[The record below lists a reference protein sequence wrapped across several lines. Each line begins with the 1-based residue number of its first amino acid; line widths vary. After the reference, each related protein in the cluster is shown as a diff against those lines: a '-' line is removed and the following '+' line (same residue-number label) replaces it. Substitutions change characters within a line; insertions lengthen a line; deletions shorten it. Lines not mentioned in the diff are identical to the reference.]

1 MGRLSASLLLLAL
14 AACAALGL
22 SACGGGGDDDL
33 LPGETA
39 SEITS
44 NIDAVE
50 RLVGEGDCVGAE
62 DASATISGQVES
74 LTGVDPKLKEALG
87 DGAARLNEVVAECE
101 EEPEEETIETIE
113 PEDTEGVEDEEK
125 PKKNKEEK
133 PEKEAEEEAEEDG
146 AGPTLPPQSNGKGEE
161 KGGGPPEEEAE
172 TPSGGVSP
180 GAAVEGE

>member
-1 MGRLSASLLLLAL
+1 MGRLSPSLLVLAL
-14 AACAALGL
+14 VACAALGL
-22 SACGGGGDDDL
+22 SACGGGGGDDL

-39 SEITS
+39 SEINS

-74 LTGVDPKLKEALG
+74 LTEVNAKLKQALG
-87 DGAARLNEVVAECE
+87 EGAARLNEVVAECE

-113 PEDTEGVEDEEK
+113 PEETEGIED
-125 PKKNKEEK
+125 EEK
-133 PEKEAEEEAEEDG
+133 PEKEKPEKDAEEKAEEG
-146 AGPTLPPQSNGKGEE
+146 GEGPTLPPQSNGKGEE
-161 KGGGPPEEEAE
+161 KGGGPPEEEPETE

>member
-1 MGRLSASLLLLAL
+1 MLLLAL

-22 SACGGGGDDDL
+22 SACGGGGGDDL

-39 SEITS
+39 SEINS

-74 LTGVDPKLKEALG
+74 LTGVDPKLKDALSE
-87 DGAARLNEVVAECE
+87 GAARLNEVVAECE
-101 EEPEEETIETIE
+101 EEPEEEVIETVA
-113 PEDTEGVEDEEK
+113 PEETGGVEDEEK
-125 PKKNKEEK
+125 PKKDKEEK
-133 PEKEAEEEAEEDG
+133 PEKESEEEAEEG
-146 AGPTLPPQSNGKGEE
+146 GEGPTLPPQSNGKGEE
-161 KGGGPPEEEAE
+161 KGKGGGPPEEEAE

-180 GAAVEGE
+180 GAALEGE

>member
-1 MGRLSASLLLLAL
+1 MGRLSASLLALAL
-14 AACAALGL
+14 VACAALGL
-22 SACGGGGDDDL
+22 SACGSGGGDDL

-39 SEITS
+39 SEINS

-74 LTGVDPKLKEALG
+74 LSGVDAKLKEALS

-101 EEPEEETIETIE
+101 EEPEEEVIETVA
-113 PEDTEGVEDEEK
+113 PEDTEGIEDEEK
-125 PKKNKEEK
+125 PAKEK
-133 PEKEAEEEAEEDG
+133 PEKDAEEEAEEG
-146 AGPTLPPQSNGKGEE
+146 GEGPELPPQSKGKGEE
-161 KGGGPPEEEAE
+161 KGGGPPVEEESE

>member
-1 MGRLSASLLLLAL
+1 MLALAL

-22 SACGGGGDDDL
+22 VACGGGGDDL

-74 LTGVDPKLKEALG
+74 LSGVDPKLKDALSE
-87 DGAARLNEVVAECE
+87 GAARLNEVVAECE
-101 EEPEEETIETIE
+101 EEPQEEVIETVA
-113 PEDTEGVEDEEK
+113 PEETEGVEDEEK
-125 PKKNKEEK
+125 PKKDKKEK
-133 PEKEAEEEAEEDG
+133 PEKEAGEDVE
-146 AGPTLPPQSNGKGEE
+146 GPTLPPQSNGKGEE
-161 KGGGPPEEEAE
+161 KGKGGGPPEEEPE

-180 GAAVEGE
+180 GAALEGE

>member
-1 MGRLSASLLLLAL
+1 MGRLSASILILAL

-22 SACGGGGDDDL
+22 VACGGGGGDDL

-39 SEITS
+39 SEINS

-74 LTGVDPKLKEALG
+74 LTGVDAKLKDALSE
-87 DGAARLNEVVAECE
+87 GAARLNEVVAECE
-101 EEPEEETIETIE
+101 EEPAEETVETIE
-113 PEDTEGVEDEEK
+113 PEETEGVEDEEK
-125 PKKNKEEK
+125 PKKDKEEK
-133 PEKEAEEEAEEDG
+133 PEKDAEEAEEDG
-146 AGPTLPPQSNGKGEE
+146 EGPTLPPQSKGKGEE
-161 KGGGPPEEEAE
+161 KGGGPPEEEESE